1 MPEFLINN
9 LRKALRY
16 ANKRYH
22 GHSNLEK
29 EQQRSMSVSA
39 SAIDTAKLPRFVN
52 TIMVVLLGLAL
63 AALGLKLLP
72 QGTASTATNG
82 QPSASPAAAANAASA
97 PSPTELAQI
106 TASTHLFGDASKR
119 ATPAKEAPDPVEPIE
134 DTNLNLQLAGVFAF
148 EPAEDAIAIISAG
161 SAEQN
166 AYGIGD
172 KISGDTSLE
181 SVHADHVILRNR
193 GKLEKLSLPENVQP
207 VAMAPV
213 RAAPS
218 SNSGQSQNASQPIE
232 LPTNPRQLRDT
243 LARNPSMLGRVVAAE
258 PYQENGK
265 LVGYRITPKQNPE
278 ILEAQG
284 IVAGDVITRVNNI
297 QLNSQKQGIRA
308 LRNAVKAD
316 NLEVTILRDGIEV
329 PISISLAQ

>member
-1 MPEFLINN
+1 M
-9 LRKALRY
+9 
-16 ANKRYH
+16 
-22 GHSNLEK
+22 
-29 EQQRSMSVSA
+29 SA
-39 SAIDTAKLPRFVN
+39 SASSQDKPAKLPRLVN
-52 TIMVVLLGLAL
+52 TVLVAGLGLAL
-63 AALGLKLLP
+63 AAFSLKFLP
-72 QGTASTATNG
+72 QQTI
-82 QPSASPAAAANAASA
+82 SASADTQQLNVTSNNSTKA
-97 PSPTELAQI
+97 PTTTELARVI
-106 TASTHLFGDASKR
+106 ASIHLFGDASNQV
-119 ATPAKEAPDPVEPIE
+119 AKEEEQEPEEPIE
-134 DTNLNLQLAGVFAF
+134 DTSLNLQLAGVFAF
-148 EPAEDAIAIISAG
+148 DPAEQAIAIISAG

-172 KISGDTSLE
+172 KISGETSLE
-181 SVHADHVILRNR
+181 AVYPDHVILRNR

-213 RAAPS
+213 QSASTGGNAQS
-218 SNSGQSQNASQPIE
+218 QNSGQPVE
-232 LPTNPRQLRDT
+232 LPNNPRELRDT
-243 LARNPSMLGRVVAAE
+243 LARNPSMLGRIVAAE

-308 LRNAVKAD
+308 LRNAVKAES
-316 NLEVTILRDGIEV
+316 LEVVVLRDGIEV